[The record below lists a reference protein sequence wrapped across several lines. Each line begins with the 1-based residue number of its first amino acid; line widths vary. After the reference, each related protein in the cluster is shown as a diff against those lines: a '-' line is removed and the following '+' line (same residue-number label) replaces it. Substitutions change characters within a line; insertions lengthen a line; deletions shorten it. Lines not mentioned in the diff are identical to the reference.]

1 MTKKT
6 AEPTPLER
14 RTADLISVAKAA
26 EISGFS
32 ESYVRKLVSTGV
44 IDGVKLGR
52 NWLTTEEAI
61 REYLKTERRRGRP
74 RQSNRD

>member
-1 MTKKT
+1 MAKKT
-6 AEPTPLER
+6 TKQTPLER

-26 EISGFS
+26 HISGFS

-44 IDGVKLGR
+44 IDGVKPGR

-61 REYLKTERRRGRP
+61 REYLSRERRRGRP
-74 RQSNRD
+74 RQSKQD